1 MPHTARKKSEST
13 FYHVVTKG
21 DGGQVIF
28 ESDADRKRYLELL
41 EKAVGDHDVELHAF
55 CLMDNHVHLL
65 VRDNAGVLSAFLKQ
79 LDESYA
85 MCFRKLTGR
94 VGHVFQRRYWS
105 EPVESDEHYLA
116 ALRYIHANP
125 EPAGICAA
133 KDYKWSSYGAYVG
146 KAKALAFVTTDFALG
161 LLGGAKEFAAFHKAG
176 GRFATPFPG
185 SALHRHLSSDEL
197 VQIAGELIGREALVT
212 IKRMKPRERAGLLAK
227 LADAGFTDG
236 EIGRVTGLGKSS
248 LHRELH

>member
-1 MPHTARKKSEST
+1 MPHTARKRSEST

-21 DGGQVIF
+21 DGGQIIF
-28 ESDADRKRYLELL
+28 ESDADRRRYLEIL

-65 VRDNAGVLSAFLKQ
+65 VRDNGKALSAFMKQ
-79 LDESYA
+79 LDETYA
-85 MCFRKLTGR
+85 MYFRKLTGR

-105 EPVESDEHYLA
+105 EPVETEEHYLA

-133 KDYKWSSYGAYVG
+133 KDYKWSSYAAFAG
-146 KAKALAFVTTDFALG
+146 KAKAPTFVTTDFALS
-161 LLGGAKEFAAFHKAG
+161 LLGDARQFAAFQKVG
-176 GRFATPFPG
+176 GRSALPFPG
-185 SALHRHLSSDEL
+185 SALHRHLTSDEL
-197 VQIAGELIGREALVT
+197 VQIANELLGREALAT
-212 IKRMKPRERAGLLAK
+212 IRRMKPRERAALLEK
-227 LADAGFTDG
+227 LVDAGFTDG

-248 LHRELH
+248 IQRELH